1 MKRKNRA
8 RSQVTTRVRGKAKA
22 KRLVAFSSAPINRCT
37 RAARNRPLTNFA
49 WLASI
54 GSLRRAAGLYD
65 VLFRDAKRSKVEDKG
80 MIPAEAGQSTKLSA
94 PCPADAVEAIIQ
106 MVGCVKQGCF
116 LLVKAKLQ
124 FRAE

>member
-1 MKRKNRA
+1 MPRWQGTTMTDRFT
-8 RSQVTTRVRGKAKA
+8 SQQYGICSRTGD
-22 KRLVAFSSAPINRCT
+22 
-37 RAARNRPLTNFA
+37 
-49 WLASI
+49 
-54 GSLRRAAGLYD
+54 LYD

-80 MIPAEAGQSTKLSA
+80 MIPAESGQSTRLSA
-94 PCPADAVEAIIQ
+94 PCPADAVEAMIQ